1 MDVKNMFLERGRFS
15 VQDGAKTRFW
25 EDLWLGDE
33 PLMTKYASL
42 YNIARKKNVTKYAS
56 LYNIARKKNVSVAQV
71 LSTEPLNIS
80 FRRAVIGENRVK
92 RLELV
97 GGLLEVRLNSQRDTF
112 IWNGSKTFSVRS
124 MYNDIM
130 TRVGIPLIYRPI
142 KLRCPYKL
150 KFSFDF

>member
-1 MDVKNMFLERGRFS
+1 MFLERGRFS
-15 VQDGAKTRFW
+15 VQDGAETRFW
-25 EDLWLGDE
+25 QDLWLGDE

-92 RLELV
+92 RLEL
-97 GGLLEVRLNSQRDTF
+97 GG
-112 IWNGSKTFSVRS
+112 GSF
-124 MYNDIM
+124 
-130 TRVGIPLIYRPI
+130 GGEA
-142 KLRCPYKL
+142 
-150 KFSFDF
+150 